1 MRMAF
6 LQPLIT
12 REKNNNVV
20 EMSYGRG
27 VSFLTPFLLPPP
39 SPRLSSKK
47 ETHSK
52 TRAGVHTLSQI
63 RE

>member
-20 EMSYGRG
+20 EMRSERG
-27 VSFLTPFLLPPP
+27 VSFLTPFLLPP
-39 SPRLSSKK
+39 LSSAVVI
-47 ETHSK
+47 E
-52 TRAGVHTLSQI
+52 RDP
-63 RE
+63 